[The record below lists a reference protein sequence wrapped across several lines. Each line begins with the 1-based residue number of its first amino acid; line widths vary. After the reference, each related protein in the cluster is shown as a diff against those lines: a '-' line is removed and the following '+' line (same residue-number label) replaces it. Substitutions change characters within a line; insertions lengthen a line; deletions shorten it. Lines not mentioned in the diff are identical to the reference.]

1 MLSFFLSIL
10 LYVYPFI
17 LFHLCFGGDQ
27 KVPEMKS
34 CAPCTVSDYTFATV
48 PLPGITMKNGYLPCR
63 LQGLYFLTVLT
74 LVLGVIASYVE

>member
-34 CAPCTVSDYTFATV
+34 CAPRTVSDYTFATV